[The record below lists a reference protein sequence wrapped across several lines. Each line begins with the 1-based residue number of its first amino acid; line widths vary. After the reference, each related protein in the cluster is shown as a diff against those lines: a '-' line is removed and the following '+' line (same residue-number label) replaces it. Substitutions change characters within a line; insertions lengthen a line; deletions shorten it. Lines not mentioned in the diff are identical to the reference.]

1 MIYIPPRVQP
11 YRLMSSNRLA
21 QLEVL
26 AIADAGVLTD
36 SGVLLGGPLTER
48 ERAMIRHTVALVHG
62 VYQNIAD
69 VNASLSE
76 RLRKCLE
83 DHPDAEQGDGMSV
96 VA

>member
-1 MIYIPPRVQP
+1 
-11 YRLMSSNRLA
+11 MSSNRLA
-21 QLEVL
+21 QLEIL
-26 AIADAGVLTD
+26 ALADAGVLTD
-36 SGVLLGGPLTER
+36 SGVLLGGPLTDR

-83 DHPDAEQGDGMSV
+83 DHPDTDEGDSGMSV